1 MKVKTLKCK
10 NCKEKHTP
18 FNSLDNWCKE
28 IDCQTAKAMHLLG
41 QKKKQDEKAE
51 KKQKHEWAK
60 EKKEKAPYLYPKKYK
75 GKLADACQMLARKI
89 DNYFGYLCIDCGKPY
104 GKQQDGGHFNSKGKN
119 MSIAF
124 NLHNIH
130 SQKSDCNQNGLG
142 GGRERQYYDGLIS
155 RYGAKYAEYVD
166 IGLQKEFK
174 YIGLLDTE
182 IAEKLAIVAK
192 LNRDFDTFKLTSSIG
207 ARTMFNNIIGI
218 YQTDIGEVDLVENK
232 IDNPQHKL
240 F

>member
-1 MKVKTLKCK
+1 MKPKTLKCK

-18 FNSLDNWCKE
+18 FNSLDNWCKN

-41 QKKKQDEKAE
+41 NKKKSDM
-51 KKQKHEWAK
+51 KKQRDEDN
-60 EKKEKAPYLYPKKYK
+60 KKLPGLYPRKYK
-75 GKLADACQMLARKI
+75 GLLAIECQKLARMI
-89 DNYFGYLCIDCGKPY
+89 DNKFKFLCIDCGSPY

-130 SQKSDCNQNGLG
+130 SQKSDCNRNGLG

-155 RYGAKYAEYVD
+155 RYGLKYAEYVD
-166 IGLQKEFK
+166 VGLQKEFK

-182 IAEKLAIVAK
+182 IYEKLAVVRK
-192 LNRDFDTFKLTSSIG
+192 LIRDFDTFKLTSSIG

-218 YQTDIGEVDLVENK
+218 YKTDIGEVDLMS
-232 IDNPQHKL
+232 DNDDAILNTL